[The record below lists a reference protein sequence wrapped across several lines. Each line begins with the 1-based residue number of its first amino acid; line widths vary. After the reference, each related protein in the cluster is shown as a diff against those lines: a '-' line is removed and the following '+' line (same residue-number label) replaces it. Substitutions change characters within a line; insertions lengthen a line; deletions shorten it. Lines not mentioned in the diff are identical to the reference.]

1 VVVDASFYPY
11 DGTTP
16 HDLGSV
22 TKSVLTTLVGIA
34 IDQGKLK
41 LDQPVLSFF
50 SDRTIAN
57 RDARKERMTVGDLA
71 SMTSGLAC
79 VREPGEPT
87 QAEMAASKDWVQF
100 VLDLPMAAEPGTQ
113 WNYCSPG
120 MHLLSAVLTEAT
132 GMTALDFAWQNLF
145 GPLGVRDVIW
155 PADPQ
160 GYTRGAGDLMLRP
173 LDAAK
178 LGQLWLNGGVWNGRQ
193 VVSKNWVEAASTA
206 QVATTDENQ
215 DYGYGWWMDHENPVG
230 HVFRA
235 DGRGGQF
242 VVVVPA
248 LDVVLA
254 TTGSGSFDAGD
265 VGDMIAT
272 ALVDPTKP
280 LPANAAGV
288 AKLTETLARLVEPPK
303 AQPVPPLPATA
314 KAISGT
320 TFRLAPNPVGIETVR
335 LDFTQ
340 AAEARLEIGLGDLA
354 PPIVAAVGLDGV
366 YHFLPGDFGFPA
378 GARGAWADAQT
389 FVIDYNTFANDDA
402 YDLRLRFSGDAVALE
417 LKDRTRGTTARLEG
431 TAVGR

>member
-1 VVVDASFYPY
+1 MRRAVVVLLFVLGLALPAASRIIAAPTDGWPTATPEEQGVDSANLADVLLTMQQKVPDLHSVILIRDGKVVVDASFYPY

-178 LGQLWLNGGVWNGRQ
+178 LG
-193 VVSKNWVEAASTA
+193 
-206 QVATTDENQ
+206 
-215 DYGYGWWMDHENPVG
+215 
-230 HVFRA
+230 
-235 DGRGGQF
+235 
-242 VVVVPA
+242 
-248 LDVVLA
+248 
-254 TTGSGSFDAGD
+254 
-265 VGDMIAT
+265 
-272 ALVDPTKP
+272 
-280 LPANAAGV
+280 
-288 AKLTETLARLVEPPK
+288 
-303 AQPVPPLPATA
+303 
-314 KAISGT
+314 
-320 TFRLAPNPVGIETVR
+320 
-335 LDFTQ
+335 
-340 AAEARLEIGLGDLA
+340 
-354 PPIVAAVGLDGV
+354 
-366 YHFLPGDFGFPA
+366 
-378 GARGAWADAQT
+378 
-389 FVIDYNTFANDDA
+389 
-402 YDLRLRFSGDAVALE
+402 
-417 LKDRTRGTTARLEG
+417 
-431 TAVGR
+431 